1 MLDPIAAPRHA
12 TRSHVAGA
20 AVLLRFPLAP
30 WGHRPHCPRELADA
44 ITAMIPVVDLEPM
57 VALIELIGFE
67 LVDPP
72 RPIATRRSFAAHKRA
87 AG

>member
-1 MLDPIAAPRHA
+1 MLAPCDTEPCRGRGGLA
-12 TRSHVAGA
+12 S
-20 AVLLRFPLAP
+20 LPLAP
-30 WGHRPHCPRELADA
+30 WAHGSGCPRELADA